1 MSKGRLEQV
10 SEGPGSGHMWNFFS
24 GVALLLVNLDGVSGV
39 QT

>member
-10 SEGPGSGHMWNFFS
+10 SEGPGWSHVEFFFS
-24 GVALLLVNLDGVSGV
+24 GGALLLVNLDGVSGV